1 VKLAA
6 HGISIELPPRW
17 TGRVWHRAGS
27 GATLHAGDF
36 QLALG
41 DGEFGGAST
50 AAMPAGATF
59 VALTEYLPG
68 AGLQPGRGL
77 FAARRIPGR
86 LDPSAFAA
94 NRLAH
99 PRRGQ
104 AGYQHFFTAGE
115 RPFCLYVV
123 VAASGPLRGRRLAVL
138 DRVLATLRIAGAGAG
153 PPTYLAE
160 S

>member
-17 TGRVWHRAGS
+17 SGRVWHRPGS

-41 DGEFGGAST
+41 DGEFGDAST

-59 VALTEYLPG
+59 VALTEYVPG
-68 AGLQPGRGL
+68 AGLEAGRGL
-77 FAARRIPGR
+77 FAAHRIPAR
-86 LDPSAFAA
+86 LDPSAFAT

-104 AGYQHFFTAGE
+104 AGHQHFFTSGG

-123 VAASGPLRGRRLAVL
+123 LAASGPLRRRRLAVL
-138 DRVLATLRIAGAGAG
+138 DRVLASLRIAEVGAG
-153 PPTYLAE
+153 PPT
-160 S
+160 